1 MVEGLDKSLYTEAT
15 VANLT
20 EPMANAKAV
29 LANVDATQEEVD
41 SAYAA
46 LIRAYLDLRLIPN
59 KDLLA
64 ELINKANSLN
74 AANYSAKSWSVM
86 TNALEEAK
94 AVLANENADEA
105 AVKAAIEGL
114 QAGIDNLVANSST
127 SVKPGDTTNLIN
139 SGDKTVS
146 VDTGDTTNMISVL
159 GLMASLS
166 TIAYLKKK
174 RFNR

>member
-1 MVEGLDKSLYTEAT
+1 M
-15 VANLT
+15 
-20 EPMANAKAV
+20 
-29 LANVDATQEEVD
+29 
-41 SAYAA
+41 
-46 LIRAYLDLRLIPN
+46 
-59 KDLLA
+59 
-64 ELINKANSLN
+64 INKAQTLS
-74 AANYSAKSWSVM
+74 AANYTAKTWGVVAE
-86 TNALEEAK
+86 ALNEAK